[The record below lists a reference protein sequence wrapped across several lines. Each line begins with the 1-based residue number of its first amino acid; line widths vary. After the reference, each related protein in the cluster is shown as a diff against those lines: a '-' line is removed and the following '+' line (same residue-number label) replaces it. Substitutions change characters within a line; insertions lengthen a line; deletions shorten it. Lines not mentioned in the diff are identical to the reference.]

1 MDGRFSSGN
10 VNMAKIYERLL
21 SKNIPREKR
30 QDSFDPQ
37 RINLLGEDIICMVNL
52 LEIPQK
58 VIVVFYYMIDLLRL
72 VQKRSF
78 VFSSEHENQNV
89 DTLGTLLDQLML
101 SCK

>member
-1 MDGRFSSGN
+1 MDDSFSSVN

-37 RINLLGEDIICMVNL
+37 RINLLGEDSICMVNL

-58 VIVVFYYMIDLLRL
+58 LVF
-72 VQKRSF
+72 F
-78 VFSSEHENQNV
+78 VLH
-89 DTLGTLLDQLML
+89 D
-101 SCK
+101 